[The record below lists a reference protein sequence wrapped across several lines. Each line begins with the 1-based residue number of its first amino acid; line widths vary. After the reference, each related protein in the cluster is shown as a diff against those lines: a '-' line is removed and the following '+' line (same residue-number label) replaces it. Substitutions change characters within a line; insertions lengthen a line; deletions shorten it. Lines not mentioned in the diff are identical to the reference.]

1 MATAYQPKAH
11 DATDNGLR
19 SRRFRND
26 GSMVGTYGFDPYNF
40 GLDFFIMRDGI
51 HKEGLPSSIKDGDL
65 VVVQP
70 ANKPIK
76 RSAMQQPNFLRA
88 RTYGDTTYYVFEP
101 LEQNQSIHFAEGRDK
116 LQIVVGRPTI
126 LEIRNE
132 EGTLVITASNPETGD
147 IVERYML

>member
-1 MATAYQPKAH
+1 MATAYQPKAQ
-11 DATDNGLR
+11 DATNNGLR

-51 HKEGLPSSIKDGDL
+51 QKEGLPQSVKDGDL

-70 ANKPIK
+70 ANKPVNQF
-76 RSAMQQPNFLRA
+76 AMQQPNFLRA
-88 RTYGDTTYYVFEP
+88 RTYGDTTYYVFGP
-101 LEQNQSIHFAEGRDK
+101 LEESQSIHFAEGQNSLR
-116 LQIVVGRPTI
+116 IEVGRPTI

-147 IVERYML
+147 IVERYLL